1 MAKLILLI
9 ITLTLYTT
17 IFSQEIR
24 EVRSFHDNGKESYV
38 VYKDQELRV
47 KRTESFDANGKKI
60 SSYEIDPITQMYN
73 GNFFNTLNNGS
84 YNQGVLNCTNCTLHP
99 GTAQIK
105 GNFKNG
111 RPIGKVDFFS
121 VKERTQLQYDA
132 TTSYLLSLDRG
143 QRINYSTYVGTGIYD
158 IEYKMS
164 INYNNN
170 GNIDGKVIV
179 DNTTTLYFDNGKL
192 NGFVIKNDDNLNYTK
207 DSVFRE
213 NKVWKVNNQFIKNA
227 GWLLRLD
234 WDEFNDPWNFDFEF
248 SGDYN
253 DKYRV
258 FFGSEFS
265 ETEIKNVNG
274 YYRPIISY
282 TAIDENIVFIRDRKN
297 SLSNSG
303 LYLKGK
309 QKNEKMLRHLVSSI
323 YSITKNK
330 NLFLNDLVDISYND
344 EDNNKKYLELNSF
357 NSILDYTDSI
367 LKTQSE
373 ISEIF
378 ILNEETSDDKIK
390 KINYIN
396 YLKSYDT
403 LILNYQKEKEYI
415 DKNLIDRVNK
425 FNLKCSSLRSSN
437 EGILRNFKELYP
449 KKYSEIEYNLPWFTI
464 AKDYETNGF
473 KSTSMNS
480 NKKYFY
486 LNFYKNYGLHA
497 TNEGILQLCKLNNDD
512 FEKWLNAFYKSFS
525 TEWLFPHEWSKNL
538 EKRHLIF
545 KERVKNISNINN
557 EISKALTKLWPRERH
572 EHPNNNQINDYE
584 KIGFRKS
591 GYNSENYFQ
600 LTYWNGAKIEAGYDA
615 VDYLCKLSDDEFN
628 LWLDEFVTIISS
640 EFIFY
645 SDEWVNKII
654 PKLVSS
660 GQIKYSSHKNHPNFS
675 PEFLAMIKDFQKN
688 NSIKIKN
695 VNVYIFATVPIFF
708 IELKSNDG
716 YNELLEKVTLLKKD
730 LSNKALLATSENQNI
745 LITSVNIFKS
755 K

>member
-9 ITLTLYTT
+9 ITLALYTT

-24 EVRSFHDNGKESYV
+24 EVRSFHNNGKESHV

-47 KRTESFDANGKKI
+47 KRIESFDANGKKI

-99 GTAQIK
+99 GTALIK

-111 RPIGKVDFFS
+111 RPIGEVDFFS
-121 VKERTQLQYDA
+121 VKEGTLLQYETGPKVDQ
-132 TTSYLLSLDRG
+132 G
-143 QRINYSTYVGTGIYD
+143 ETGIYD

-170 GNIDGKVIV
+170 GDIHGKVIV
-179 DNTTTLYFDNGKL
+179 DSTTSLYFDNGKL

-234 WDEFNDPWNFDFEF
+234 WDEFNDPWNFNFEF

-258 FFGSEFS
+258 FFGSELS
-265 ETEIKNVNG
+265 ETELKYVNG

-282 TAIDENIVFIRDRKN
+282 TAIDENIIFIRDRKN
-297 SLSNSG
+297 LLSNSG
-303 LYLKGK
+303 LYVKGK

-323 YSITKNK
+323 YSIAKNK
-330 NLFLNDLVDISYND
+330 NLFLNDIVDISYND
-344 EDNNKKYLELNSF
+344 EDNNKQYIELKGF

-396 YLKSYDT
+396 YLQIYDT
-403 LILNYQKEKEYI
+403 LILNYQKDKEYV

-437 EGILRNFKELYP
+437 ERILTNLKELYP
-449 KKYSEIEYNLPWFTI
+449 KKYSEIKSNLPWFNI
-464 AKDYETNGF
+464 VKDYEINGF
-473 KSTSMNS
+473 KSSSMNS

-486 LNFYKNYGLHA
+486 LNFYENYGLHA

-557 EISKALTKLWPRERH
+557 ENLEALTKLWPERH
-572 EHPNNNQINDYE
+572 EHPNNNEINHYE
-584 KIGFRKS
+584 KIGFRKNGWPS
-591 GYNSENYFQ
+591 KNYFQ
-600 LTYWNGAKIEAGYDA
+600 LIYWNGVKIEAGYDA

-628 LWLDEFVTIISS
+628 LWLGEFVSIISS

-645 SDEWVNKII
+645 SDEWVNKITS
-654 PKLVSS
+654 KLASS
-660 GQIKYSSHKNHPNFS
+660 EKIEYSSDKGHPNFS
-675 PEFLAMIKDFQKN
+675 PEFLARVKDFQKN

-695 VNVYIFATVPIFF
+695 VNVYRFATEPIFF
-708 IELKSNDG
+708 IELKSKNG
-716 YNELLEKVTLLKKD
+716 YNELLEKVTILKKD
-730 LSNKALLATSENQNI
+730 LSNKALLSTSENQNI
-745 LITSVNIFKS
+745 LITSVNIFLS